1 MFKTKNL
8 NAKKRRKIIGNMLF
22 FIMSIVAIIIIL
34 YVVYIYSVN

>member
-8 NAKKRRKIIGNMLF
+8 NAKKRRKLIGNTLF
-22 FIMSIVAIIIIL
+22 FIMSMIAIIIIL